1 VQTLMLVA
9 ERGKPEAVALAKK
22 IRDHYPDRTFLA
34 EHHLAEALGWDPA
47 EPEHQLAARADLVI
61 VLGGDG
67 TFIHAA
73 RLAAGRPVPILGINL
88 GSLGFMTEISSR
100 ETFVAL
106 DEVLAGRFTSESRM
120 KLACRLVRA
129 DQVIFQDEVLN
140 DVVINKGALAR
151 IGDHEMLV
159 GGQYVTTFK
168 ADGVIVATP
177 TGSTAY
183 SLSAGGPIVHPTVD
197 AIILTPICP
206 HALTQ
211 RPIVVP
217 GSQSVSVVLKGDAE
231 EFYLTLDGQAGLA
244 LQSGDRL
251 EVKRSE
257 NRVVLVRNPRLDYFG
272 MLRQKLRWG
281 ER

>member
-1 VQTLMLVA
+1 MLVA
-9 ERGKPEAVALAKK
+9 KRAKPEAVALAKK
-22 IRDHYPDRTFLA
+22 IQEHYPDRTFLA
-34 EHHLAEALGWDPA
+34 EHHLAEALGWDRS
-47 EPEHQLAARADLVI
+47 EPEQELAARADLVI

-73 RLAAGRPVPILGINL
+73 RLVAGRPVPIIGINL
-88 GSLGFMTEISSR
+88 GSLGFLTEIPSR
-100 ETFVAL
+100 ESFAAL
-106 DEVLAGRFTSESRM
+106 DEALAGRLMTDSRM
-120 KLACRLVRA
+120 KLACKLLRA

-140 DVVINKGALAR
+140 DVVISKGALAR

-159 GGQYVTTFK
+159 DGQYVTTFK

-183 SLSAGGPIVHPTVD
+183 SLSAGGPIVHPAVD
-197 AIILTPICP
+197 CIILTPICP

-217 GSQSVSVVLKGDAE
+217 GSQEVSVVLKGEAE
-231 EFYLTLDGQAGLA
+231 DFYLTLDGQAGLT
-244 LQSGDRL
+244 LRTGDRL
-251 EVKRSE
+251 EVRRSP
-257 NRVVLVRNPRLDYFG
+257 NRVILVRNTRLDYFG

>member
-1 VQTLMLVA
+1 MLVA
-9 ERGKPEAVALAKK
+9 KRGKPEAVALAKK

-168 ADGVIVATP
+168 ADGVIV
-177 TGSTAY
+177 
-183 SLSAGGPIVHPTVD
+183 HPTVD

-244 LQSGDRL
+244 L
-251 EVKRSE
+251 
-257 NRVVLVRNPRLDYFG
+257 
-272 MLRQKLRWG
+272 
-281 ER
+281 

>member
-1 VQTLMLVA
+1 MMLVA
-9 ERGKPEAVALAKK
+9 KRGKSEAVALAKT
-22 IRDHYPDRTFLA
+22 IREHYPDRTFLA
-34 EHHLAEALGWDPA
+34 EHHLAEALGWDSS

-73 RLAAGRPVPILGINL
+73 RLVAGRPVPILGINL
-88 GSLGFMTEISSR
+88 GSLGFMTEISSS

-217 GSQSVSVVLKGDAE
+217 GIQSVSVVLKGDAE

-257 NRVVLVRNPRLDYFG
+257 NRVVLVRKRTSFPST
-272 MLRQKLRWG
+272 
-281 ER
+281 

>member
-1 VQTLMLVA
+1 MLVA
-9 ERGKPEAVALAKK
+9 KSGKPEAVALAQK
-22 IRDHYPDRTFLA
+22 IKEHYPDRTFLA
-34 EHHLAEALGWDPA
+34 EHHLAEALGLDSSQPEA
-47 EPEHQLAARADLVI
+47 ELAARADLVI

-73 RLAAGRPVPILGINL
+73 RLVAGRPVPIVGINL
-88 GSLGFMTEISSR
+88 GSLGFMTEISSS
-100 ETFVAL
+100 ETFAAL
-106 DEVLAGRFTSESRM
+106 DEVLAGRLRTGSRM
-120 KLACRLVRA
+120 KLACRLLRA
-129 DQVIFQDEVLN
+129 DQVILNDEVLN
-140 DVVINKGALAR
+140 DVVISKGALAR

-159 GGQYVTTFK
+159 DGHYVTTFK

-183 SLSAGGPIVHPTVD
+183 SLSAGGPIVHPAVD

-211 RPIVVP
+211 RPIVIPSNQV
-217 GSQSVSVVLKGDAE
+217 VSVVLKGDTQD
-231 EFYLTLDGQAGLA
+231 FYLTLDGQAGLT
-244 LQSGDRL
+244 LQPGDRL
-251 EVKRSE
+251 EVGRSE
-257 NRVVLVRNPRLDYFG
+257 NRVILVRNPRRDYFG